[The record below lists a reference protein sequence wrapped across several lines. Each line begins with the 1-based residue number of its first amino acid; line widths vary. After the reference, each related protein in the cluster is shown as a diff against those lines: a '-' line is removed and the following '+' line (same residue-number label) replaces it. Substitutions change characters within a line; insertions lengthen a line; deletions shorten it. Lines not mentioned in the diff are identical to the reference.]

1 MSDAKTDTKVET
13 QQQKDQDQVS
23 LEELS
28 KKVKDTTKEVNQLKN
43 WLNIYTIEEKDRRLS
58 EIEESIL
65 DCTQDLQYLETETL
79 SNTDKDELKKLK
91 VQIDSLK
98 SSKDDLKQKIEK
110 ETKTAMDALSQEV
123 AQSQSQSQENPQQS
137 EWKEKWFLWRQ
148 RDLLTSKEEWKENTW
163 KNILRAAWW
172 IGIVAWICALWKR
185 IFWWK
190 IDYES
195 EIPWYSKMSRKEK
208 KAARKKL
215 RKEKRAERK
224 EEKWSFR
231 ERPIWKVVKWTWIW
245 TWVYYVV
252 HGIKTGR
259 WNPKDFF
266 DWSEKWASKLT
277 IQESLSV
284 VAWEVNWGK
293 VEENMFRRDF
303 DKEIEY
309 DEENHLITSYWES
322 TAIDEKNKS
331 LVWLE
336 KVKFKDNVELVH
348 AANIVNCLKHHLK
361 GKWWSASAFRET
373 DVWWDIAFHFS
384 EKWKQEVLS
393 WSNTDLW
400 KYILGAVWVV
410 GWAAVW
416 YATKNP
422 IVWIW
427 SAIWLW
433 AAWTLWWDAI
443 DNNSSLWKCCSTI
456 KDGDNFKLF
465 ISYLNNLK
473 SWGESLWLPWKQE
486 IEPDSKSPI
495 QKYIREVVTE
505 IENTNITEID
515 DGKSRDLK
523 AEQDPQNPNRYSIY
537 SYGHSTYLT
546 LNWSIKNGANWEID
560 PSSIGSITIEPYTD
574 KDIWWELKLDFPHT
588 AAWLKESIKVVNL
601 TNKIRKEYGWRWWE
615 KYPIFYNQK
624 DFYQGNAHTLI
635 RNSPYKAWLWI
646 DTNWDWQ
653 TRYSWQRIMTT
664 ESLSKYPTLVKDLNK
679 SLASEAKYFE
689 DQLNGKRNGSSYLKF
704 LNGMRTT
711 TSQPF
716 WTQWQNV

>member
-123 AQSQSQSQENPQQS
+123 AQSQSQSQENSQQS

-163 KNILRAAWW
+163 KNILRVAWW

-245 TWVYYVV
+245 TGIYYVI

-277 IQESLSV
+277 IEESLSV
-284 VAWEVNWGK
+284 VAWEINGGK
-293 VEENMFRRDF
+293 IDENMYRRDF

-309 DEENHLITSYWES
+309 DEDNHLIRSYWES
-322 TAIDEKNKS
+322 TPIDEKTKT

-336 KVKFKDNVELVH
+336 KVKFKDNIELVH

-361 GKWWSASAFRET
+361 WKWWAASAFSET
-373 DVWWDIAFHFS
+373 KVGWDIAFCFS
-384 EKWKQEVLS
+384 EKWATEVLS
-393 WSNTDLW
+393 GSNTDLW
-400 KYILGAVWVV
+400 KYILWTVWVV
-410 GWAAVW
+410 GGGAVW
-416 YATKNP
+416 YLTKNP
-422 IVWIW
+422 WVWIW

-523 AEQDPQNPNRYSIY
+523 AEQDPQNPNRYKIS
-537 SYGHSTYLT
+537 SFGHSTYLT
-546 LNWSIKNGANWEID
+546 LNWSIKNGTNWEID

-574 KDIWWELKLDFPHT
+574 KDIWWELKLNFPHT

-624 DFYQGNAHTLI
+624 DYYQGNAHTLL
-635 RNSPYKAWLWI
+635 RNSKYQAWLWI
-646 DTNWDWQ
+646 DTNGDWQ
-653 TRYSWQRIMTT
+653 TRYSGQRIMTT